1 MHKVFNP
8 ILERDCIFTS
18 YIMCHF
24 HRLLGFWRE
33 KWKPHAPMG
42 PKPIEWDFRWF
53 DFGNLNAYC
62 LCASSIREPPFLHM
76 HDSNQNFHSSTL
88 INIINLIFNFLNS

>member
-62 LCASSIREPPFLHM
+62 LCASSIREPPFLC
-76 HDSNQNFHSSTL
+76 T
-88 INIINLIFNFLNS
+88 IPTKIFIVQH